1 MTLPIP
7 LVVRLKTQVKD
18 IDVTARIGSLTFRS
32 TIPGGFASASVS
44 FNAPINVQPDEIA
57 YFGRMYI
64 YDGRNGMTVWE
75 GRVED
80 PGRTAS
86 ASGSVWNL
94 NAIGPS
100 AHASD
105 RTFPIIY
112 VDTSTDR
119 WERSQYST
127 KGAQTEVSEI
137 DSNTPCLQ
145 VRAEEGIP
153 VPITW
158 DGDWIYRYLQF
169 TGQTLARVRCD
180 HVEGGASSNYQTGL
194 YVRTGSTLV
203 GFVSTD
209 NWFTTPHTLSGTFG
223 FTNWTTG
230 LDNCSIAA
238 YRNVSATTADAL
250 AWSNFYNIC
259 VRSVVKDA
267 SGNDLTTPYT
277 VNDIDPAQV
286 VTDLLGRYLNQYDG
300 PNAVIQSSGNRIP
313 QLAYPDGISSAGIFE
328 DLATLD
334 PAYYWAAWETTPA
347 GKWRFFYGPWPT
359 HVRYDAD
366 ISDGFDS
373 PGSATDLY
381 NEVQVRWLDPAG
393 KMRATIRT
401 STVPVLNAA
410 GMVRTAFIDISDE
423 LGTEANAQRVGDNFL
438 LEHQYPPNAGTL
450 TVARAI
456 LDLDQGRMVQPW
468 EINPGNLIRVRGVLP
483 RVDSLNPNAR
493 DGVTVFK
500 VVSVDYDSG
509 TASATLELDS
519 YSRTVAQ
526 QLANLKNDRI
536 RRR

>member
-7 LVVRLKTQVKD
+7 LTVRLKTSRKD
-18 IDVTARIGSLTFRS
+18 VDVTAQIGSLTFRS
-32 TIPGGFASASVS
+32 TIPGGFASASITL
-44 FNAPINVQPDEIA
+44 NKPISLQPDEIA
-57 YFGRMYI
+57 YFGKMYV

-80 PGRTAS
+80 PGRTAD
-86 ASGSVWNL
+86 ASGTVWGL
-94 NAIGPS
+94 SAIGPS

-105 RTFPIIY
+105 RTYPIIY

-127 KGAQTEVSEI
+127 KNGITEVSEI
-137 DSNTPCLQ
+137 DSDTPCLQ
-145 VRAEEGIP
+145 VRAEEG
-153 VPITW
+153 VTVTTSW
-158 DGDWIYRYLQF
+158 DGDWIYRGLQF
-169 TGQTLARVRCD
+169 TRQTLGRVRCD
-180 HVEGGASSNYQTGL
+180 HVEGGASTNYQVGL

-209 NWFTTPHTLSGTFG
+209 PWTTSPHTLSGTFG

-238 YRNVSATTADAL
+238 YRNVSNTTADTF

-267 SGNDLTTPYT
+267 SGNDLTTPYI

-286 VTDLLGRYLNQYDG
+286 VTDLLGRYLDQYDG
-300 PNAVIQSSGNRIP
+300 PNAVIVSSGNRIP
-313 QLAYPDGISSAGIFE
+313 QLAYPDGITAAGIFD
-328 DLATLD
+328 DLAALD

-366 ISDGFDS
+366 TSDGFDS
-373 PGSATDLY
+373 PGSASDLY
-381 NEVQVRWLDPAG
+381 NEVQIRWLDPAG
-393 KMRATIRT
+393 KMRTTVRT
-401 STVPVLNAA
+401 STVPVLVAA
-410 GMVRTAFIDISDE
+410 GVTRTAYIDISDE
-423 LGTEANAQRVGDNFL
+423 LGTSANATRVGDNFL
-438 LEHQYPPNAGTL
+438 AEHQYPPNAGTL
-450 TVARAI
+450 IVARPI
-456 LDLDQGRMVQPW
+456 QDLDTGRMVMPW

-483 RVDSLNPNAR
+483 RVDSLNPTAR

-500 VVSVDYDSG
+500 VVSMDYDTSS
-509 TASATLELDS
+509 ASATLELDS